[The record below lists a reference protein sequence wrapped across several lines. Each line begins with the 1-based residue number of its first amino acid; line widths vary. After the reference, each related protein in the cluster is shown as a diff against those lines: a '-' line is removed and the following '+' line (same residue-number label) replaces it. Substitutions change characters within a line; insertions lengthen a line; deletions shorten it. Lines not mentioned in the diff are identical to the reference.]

1 MTTLQLNGYL
11 VGLSLVALG
20 AVGPWLA
27 MSRVARILGVLS
39 ALAGASVA
47 GLIALLETG
56 ESSAPLGLLLL
67 GWALSVG
74 LGILAAALASRSV
87 RPVART
93 AWGWLAAVLA
103 LELWFALVVL
113 WVATVSAG
121 GV

>member
-47 GLIALLETG
+47 GLIALVETG

-74 LGILAAALASRSV
+74 LGILAAALASRPG